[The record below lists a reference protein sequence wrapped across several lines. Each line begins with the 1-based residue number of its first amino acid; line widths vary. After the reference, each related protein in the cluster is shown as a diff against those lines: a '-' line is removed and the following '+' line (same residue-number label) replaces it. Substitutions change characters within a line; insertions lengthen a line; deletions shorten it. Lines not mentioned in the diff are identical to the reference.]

1 MIVNLDELLTLVGRL
16 DDAPGSDTPRERF
29 RRFIT
34 ERVTT
39 VGEVRALLEQ
49 SQEKLGDQR
58 ARARRDL
65 VTVLGR
71 FLGFEVSFGGYPPRD
86 GAVGV
91 EGHWRSRRRA
101 RIAIEVRSLET
112 VGTDVEEL
120 ARTVTALSA
129 ATPADLEERWVGL
142 CVTTPFYAAARRLE
156 TLLSERESRNIR
168 SVSIESLLWL
178 AEMAVADRVAHTD
191 VLRLLTSG
199 PDSDFMID
207 LMRRLTDEAAGG
219 PTVITAVQD
228 GPFASE
234 HDEPPP
240 HLSIVAKPDQ
250 EPETGFW
257 LASLVQDE
265 TATPEQL
272 LEAVILRRQVL
283 GVSDSGPFASKAR
296 RGDWVCF
303 LILGSGIVGHGQLDT
318 AISDASAVIRGA
330 SRFTTVFRLT
340 SVTVYDTPKV
350 VTDDSAARRMLTHV
364 PLNATGAFLT
374 PISRRDYE
382 SWTSIGLG
390 DAHAASS

>member
-1 MIVNLDELLTLVGRL
+1 MSLNLGELLTLVGRL

-39 VGEVRALLEQ
+39 VGEVRELLAQ
-49 SQEKLGDQR
+49 SQEALGDQH
-58 ARARRDL
+58 ARARQDL
-65 VTVLGR
+65 VALLGR
-71 FLGFEVSFGGYPPRD
+71 FLGFEVSFGGYQPHD
-86 GAVGV
+86 GAARL

-101 RIAIEVRSLET
+101 RIAIEVRCVQT

-120 ARTVTALSA
+120 ARTVAALSA
-129 ATPADLEERWVGL
+129 TTPADLDERWVGL

-156 TLLSERESRNIR
+156 TLLAQRESRDIR
-168 SVSIESLLWL
+168 CVSVESLLWL
-178 AEMAVADRVAHTD
+178 AEMAATDRVAHTD

-207 LMRRLTDEAAGG
+207 LMRRLTDEAGCRS
-219 PTVITAVQD
+219 TAIAAAPD
-228 GPFASE
+228 ERSGNE
-234 HDEPPP
+234 NDEPAP
-240 HLSIVAKPDQ
+240 HLSIVAKPER
-250 EPETGFW
+250 EPDTGFW

-283 GVSDSGPFASKAR
+283 GISNSGPFSTPAR
-296 RGDWVCF
+296 GGDQVCF

-318 AISDASAVIRGA
+318 AIADASAVIRGA
-330 SRFTTVFRLT
+330 GRFTTVFRLK
-340 SVTVYDTPKV
+340 SVTVYDAPKV
-350 VTDDSAARRMLTHV
+350 VEDDSVVRWMADHA

-374 PISRRDYE
+374 PISRLDYE
-382 SWTSIGLG
+382 SWTSGFLG
-390 DAHAASS
+390 DAHASSS